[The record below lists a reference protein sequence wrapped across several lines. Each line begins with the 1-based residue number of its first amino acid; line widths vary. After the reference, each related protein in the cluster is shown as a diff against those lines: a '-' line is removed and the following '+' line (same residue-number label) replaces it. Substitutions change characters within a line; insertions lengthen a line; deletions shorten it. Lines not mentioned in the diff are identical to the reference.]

1 MGRTRNF
8 LAALLLAAAAMP
20 ASASGAD
27 RLVTGVQ
34 DPLDA
39 VFHERDPD
47 SAYQVA
53 AGRGIGVIRVQ
64 VAWSGIAE
72 RQPGAAEDP
81 ADPAYD
87 WGWLDDRL
95 ADIHAAGLEPLLT
108 LYSAPNWARVRDSD
122 GDLRLAP
129 RTEAFAAFAAAAA
142 RRYDGAYLGLPRVRY
157 WQIWNEPNLPSYF
170 PVRDTTAL
178 YRPILNAAYRSIH
191 GAVADNTVVAGGL
204 SPFAAGG
211 LAPFDFMRELLRARS
226 YFDVWSHHPYTE
238 GGPSHQAALS
248 NNASIGDLAE
258 MHRVL
263 ERARRAHR
271 ILSRGAPRF
280 WVTEFSWETR
290 PADRLGVP
298 LRVHGRWVAEAL
310 YRMWRDGV
318 SLVSWFALRD
328 GPPRGRELG
337 FTLQGGLYFRTTK
350 RYADERAKPA
360 ARAFEFPF
368 VAVPERGRVTLWGRT
383 PDSRRHEVTI
393 ERGSHGHWT
402 RLTSVRTN
410 AHGLFLLRR
419 SGLEGDVLRA
429 RIGSSRSLPFK
440 AVHTRD
446 RHTVPFGR

>member
-8 LAALLLAAAAMP
+8 LAAMLLAAVAMP
-20 ASASGAD
+20 ASAWGAD

-34 DPLDA
+34 DPLDD
-39 VFHERDPD
+39 VFHELDRD

-53 AGRGIGVIRVQ
+53 RGRGIRVVRVQ
-64 VAWSGIAE
+64 VAWSGIAPE
-72 RQPGAAEDP
+72 RPDAPEDP

-87 WGWLDDRL
+87 WGWLDDRV
-95 ADIHAAGLEPLLT
+95 AAIHAAGLEPLLT
-108 LYSAPNWARVRDSD
+108 LYSAPDWARLRQPD
-122 GDLRLAP
+122 GSLRLAP
-129 RTEAFAAFAAAAA
+129 RADAFATFAGAAA
-142 RRYDGAYLGLPRVRY
+142 RRYDGAFLGLPRVRY
-157 WQIWNEPNLPSYF
+157 WQIWNEPNLPAYF
-170 PVRDTTAL
+170 SIRDTTVL
-178 YRPILNAAYRSIH
+178 YRAILNAAYRSIH

-238 GGPSHQAALS
+238 GGPSHQATLS

-368 VAVPERGRVTLWGRT
+368 VAVPERGHVTLWGRT
-383 PDSRRHEVTI
+383 PDSRRHTVTV
-393 ERGSHGHWT
+393 ERRARGSWT
-402 RLTSVRTN
+402 RLKRIRTN
-410 AHGLFLLRR
+410 AHGLFLFRR

-429 RIGSSRSLPFK
+429 RVGSARSLPFR

-446 RHTVPFGR
+446 RPTLPFGN